1 MELERTPWPHD
12 TKMISTRPTIL
23 VFSLG
28 IVAACTKEP
37 PPRTVSDFMENKIL
51 LEAAMVR
58 CGQDRSKLKYDA
70 ECVAAREA
78 ANRLEVVAEQA
89 RREELEA
96 QSEAKRRALRRTQE
110 AAAAAR
116 RRAAEEQ
123 RLREEAAYL
132 SQFDAAPDGAGDSGQ
147 SVETSLPGTAPDQQ
161 PVVIEPAQSDSA
173 PQQTS
178 GDLDA
183 IRDELKRRQEK
194 PR

>member
-1 MELERTPWPHD
+1 
-12 TKMISTRPTIL
+12 
-23 VFSLG
+23 
-28 IVAACTKEP
+28 
-37 PPRTVSDFMENKIL
+37 MENEIL

-58 CGQDRSKLKYDA
+58 CGQDRSKMKYDA

-132 SQFDAAPDGAGDSGQ
+132 SQFDAASDGAGDTGQ
-147 SVETSLPGTAPDQQ
+147 SVETPLPGTAPDQQ
-161 PVVIEPAQSDSA
+161 LVVSEPAQSESA
-173 PQQTS
+173 PQQTG
-178 GDLDA
+178 GDLNA